1 MTIYDHCLTASLA
14 AGDAIIIGASSLD
27 HLSANLA
34 SLGPPSPAP
43 AAAAAAPGPVAPVAP
58 ASGGGGGAELP
69 AGVLAAVEEA
79 WAACRRDCPSYGC
92 SGPAP

>member
-1 MTIYDHCLTASLA
+1 MLPLA

-43 AAAAAAPGPVAPVAP
+43 APAPDAP
-58 ASGGGGGAELP
+58 AGGGTAELS
-69 AGVLAAVEEA
+69 ADVLAAVEAA
-79 WAACRRDCPSYGC
+79 WAACRRDCPPYERGC
-92 SGPAP
+92 SGPPP